1 MRADCRVEYAG
12 KARLVERDEEVAGAT
27 LEVDEPREL
36 LGRERAQRTSFE
48 EDVDRRADE
57 ASRNVGRALRVL
69 GRVARDRRCKACG
82 DGAALEGRAANVG
95 EECGRIEPEALT
107 TRR

>member
-27 LEVDEPREL
+27 LEVDESREL

-48 EDVDRRADE
+48 EDVDRRGDE

-69 GRVARDRRCKACG
+69 GRVARDRRCEACG
-82 DGAALEGRAANVG
+82 DASSRRPSRPGVTTGSTPLISTSAAVAE
-95 EECGRIEPEALT
+95 
-107 TRR
+107 